1 MNDRALRAVFRAIGR
16 DICAGRGP
24 ARALQAVCF
33 RGNGGVPQGPD
44 QWHGGRSGGVSKA
57 GRGRRRRCTRRPS
70 RLVATNADGPQPEG
84 ADDEAQGSGRAV
96 RRNGSSDPG
105 GFTAAHTCPTGIFV
119 PVAGRLTNYWACRSR
134 CVPNNAS
141 ETVARAA
148 SRLWVGVR
156 GSLRDRFDR
165 RDAGWLAQMRGVLEA
180 TGKPSAGSPSALS
193 PTGSSRDRGVIAP
206 AGGVVLSWPLPRGV
220 RWGTLM
226 LRPAFGGDADGEG

>member
-119 PVAGRLTNYWACRSR
+119 PVAGRLTSYWACRSR

-141 ETVARAA
+141 EPVGRAA

-156 GSLRDRFDR
+156 GIPSRPVRSPRRRVARPDARCARGHGQAKRRLAIRAITDRLLPR
-165 RDAGWLAQMRGVLEA
+165 SRGH
-180 TGKPSAGSPSALS
+180 
-193 PTGSSRDRGVIAP
+193 R
-206 AGGVVLSWPLPRGV
+206 AGGWSRVVLALASWCEVGHAHAETRIRG
-220 RWGTLM
+220 
-226 LRPAFGGDADGEG
+226 